1 VSRQIVQQAIER
13 PAFLWQTN
21 RATRDGNEFRD
32 PHPAMTDQNASAVLQ
47 SLRSIIRT
55 SSEQVPRCFC
65 NELTSVF
72 ATERTSLR
80 FRDGRMRLLCE
91 DSVSRCVCPVPKD
104 RIRGFRFSPD
114 GLRIASGQG
123 RSGSKKEIASG
134 IALRRLTTRTRVDS
148 RNSVRRTPSVHCQP
162 LSQYDCEWLSG
173 NDERV
178 NIHSTKRVADTFSAA
193 VLSWYYAGF
202 PKFNKRQQWRPNGS

>member
-123 RSGSKKEIASG
+123 RSGSQRNCSASSDDTNQSG
-134 IALRRLTTRTRVDS
+134 LQEFSETDSVGALPATQSIRLRMV
-148 RNSVRRTPSVHCQP
+148 
-162 LSQYDCEWLSG
+162 EWQ
-173 NDERV
+173 R
-178 NIHSTKRVADTFSAA
+178 
-193 VLSWYYAGF
+193 
-202 PKFNKRQQWRPNGS
+202 